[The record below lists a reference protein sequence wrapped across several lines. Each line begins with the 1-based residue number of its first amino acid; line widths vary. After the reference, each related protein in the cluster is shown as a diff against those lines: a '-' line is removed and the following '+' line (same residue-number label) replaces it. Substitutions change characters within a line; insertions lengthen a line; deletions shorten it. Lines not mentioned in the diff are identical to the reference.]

1 MKKALITGIT
11 GQDGSY
17 LTEYLLERDYQV
29 HGILRRSSV
38 FTTQRIDH
46 LLNHPRL
53 VLHHGDLNDSSNISH
68 LVGSIRPLEIY
79 HLAAQSHVG
88 VSFEVP
94 EYTGDVTGLGTLRL
108 LNAIRSV
115 SPDSKLY
122 NASTSEMFGG
132 IPGTAPQNE
141 QTNFHPR
148 SPYGAAKL
156 YAHWLSMNYREAFG
170 VFTSNGILF
179 NHESPRRGETF
190 VTRKITMGVAKW
202 RSNNSHVIKLGN
214 LDAIRDWGFAGEY
227 IEAMHLMLQK
237 DQPGDYVI
245 ATGRGSTVR
254 EFVEKSFGCIGVE
267 IDWEGTGLT
276 EVGLHAKTKKKLVE
290 VDSKYFRP
298 SEVEILIGDASFA
311 EIDLNWRAKIQLDE
325 LCSMMVKSDI
335 QLSNR

>member
-1 MKKALITGIT
+1 MITGIT

>member
-17 LTEYLLERDYQV
+17 LAEYLLERDYQV

-38 FTTQRIDH
+38 FTSQRIDH
-46 LLNHPRL
+46 LLSNPRL
-53 VLHHGDLNDSSNISH
+53 ILHHGDLNDSSNISS
-68 LVGSIRPLEIY
+68 LVGSIRPIEIY

-141 QTNFHPR
+141 NTIFHPR

-156 YAHWLSMNYREAFG
+156 YAHWLAKNYWEAFG
-170 VFTSNGILF
+170 VFASNGILF

-190 VTRKITMGVAKW
+190 VTRKISKAVAKW
-202 RSNNSHVIKLGN
+202 KNDNTHILKLGN

-227 IEAMHLMLQK
+227 IEAMHQMLQK
-237 DQPGDYVI
+237 EEPNDYVI
-245 ATGRGSTVR
+245 ATGKGSTVR
-254 EFVEKSFGCIGVE
+254 EFVEKSFGCIDVKVVWAHDGVSE
-267 IDWEGTGLT
+267 IGLNAITGD
-276 EVGLHAKTKKKLVE
+276 KLVE
-290 VDSKYFRP
+290 VDPRYFRP
-298 SEVEILIGDASFA
+298 SEVDVLIGDAS
-311 EIDLNWRAKIQLDE
+311 LAKRELGWEARTTLDE
-325 LCSMMVKSDI
+325 LCAMMVKSDI
-335 QLSNR
+335 EHFNG

>member
-1 MKKALITGIT
+1 LKKALITGIT